1 MKLITS
7 TSDLQAAMAPL
18 HEKPFVTVDTEF
30 LRESTYW
37 PILCLIQVAADAD
50 NPILIDPMAK
60 DLDLAPFFE
69 LMQAP
74 NVIKVFHAGRQDLEI
89 IWKLSGHIPA
99 PIFDTQVAA
108 SVLGYGDNV
117 GYDGLVRSVL
127 KEHVD
132 KTSRFTD
139 WSRRPLTD
147 HQLVYAAGDVTHL
160 VSVYE
165 TLSRELEEKGRADW
179 LTDDLSVLTSVE
191 TYDIKP
197 DEAWKKLKMR
207 LRKPQEIAAA
217 MMLAKWRES
226 EAQSRDLPRRK
237 LLKDEALFELAAQRP
252 QSVDELQN
260 LRSFKKSRTSN
271 EWAAGMVAAIKD
283 SMELDKKLLPKP
295 PKNPQKPEAD
305 SRVTDLLKVLLR
317 KVSEDEGVAARIVAS
332 SDDIDEIA
340 RDNNAD
346 VAALKGWRRAVY
358 GEKALALKNGQ
369 LALAIIDGKLT
380 LVSTQKE

>member
-1 MKLITS
+1 
-7 TSDLQAAMAPL
+7 MAPL